1 MRYMPVNYF
10 VQDPR
15 NFKQRAV
22 GITPDVVPN
31 FLQRGWLQ
39 KLVNTSSNVAKIAK
53 HDPHAFFA
61 HPLGVVSLLR
71 HGLLISLDY
80 HRQPELQGL
89 ADAARA
95 RLSDE
100 EIRQ

>member
-1 MRYMPVNYF
+1 MRNMAVKYF
-10 VQDPR
+10 VQDPW

-22 GITPDVVPN
+22 GITADVLPN
-31 FLQRGWLQ
+31 LLQGGWLQ
-39 KLVNTSSNVAKIAK
+39 KLVNTGSNVAKIAK

-80 HRQPELQGL
+80 HGQAELQGL

-95 RLSDE
+95 RLSD
-100 EIRQ
+100 